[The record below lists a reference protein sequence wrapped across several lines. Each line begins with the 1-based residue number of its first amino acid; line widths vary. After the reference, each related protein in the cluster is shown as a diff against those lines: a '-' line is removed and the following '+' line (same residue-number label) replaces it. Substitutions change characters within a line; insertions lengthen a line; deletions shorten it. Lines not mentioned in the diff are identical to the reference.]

1 MTGTASTKSPTT
13 TNSAVRGGR
22 GTREPA
28 AVVFRSED
36 GSAEDR
42 CSVNRAFM
50 RPLCGLYALT
60 AVDGTAA
67 GDAFCAARACAAG
80 SDRGLAA
87 RRAAVAPDRC
97 RAGRDT
103 GPLMPIPVLIDCD
116 PGYDDVIAIMLA
128 LASPEVEVLGI
139 TTVEG
144 NQPVAE
150 TTENALRVVE
160 FLAREI
166 PVAAGANRPL
176 VREFPFRRTPSTVD
190 ADVRR
195 DIPGLP
201 PATGR
206 AVDEHAVD
214 LLARVL
220 LAADEPVTLVPLG
233 PLTNVALLLARY
245 PDAAERIGRMVLMGG
260 AIGEGN
266 ATTAAEFNIYVDPE
280 SAQRVFSSG
289 IDLTMV
295 GLDVTY
301 RAIVSP
307 AELEELR
314 GLGRAGGV
322 VAAILDA
329 FPPYRRYSWYPEG
342 YPVHD
347 AVAVAELVRP
357 GLLTTEYLNV
367 VVDCSSELSR
377 GRTVVDRRGRSGRE
391 PNARVAVDVDT
402 AAFVRLLIERL
413 RTLG

>member
-1 MTGTASTKSPTT
+1 
-13 TNSAVRGGR
+13 
-22 GTREPA
+22 
-28 AVVFRSED
+28 
-36 GSAEDR
+36 
-42 CSVNRAFM
+42 
-50 RPLCGLYALT
+50 
-60 AVDGTAA
+60 
-67 GDAFCAARACAAG
+67 
-80 SDRGLAA
+80 
-87 RRAAVAPDRC
+87 
-97 RAGRDT
+97 
-103 GPLMPIPVLIDCD
+103 MPIPVLIDCD

-139 TTVEG
+139 TTVDG
-144 NQPVAE
+144 NQSVAE

-166 PVAAGANRPL
+166 PVAAGANRPF
-176 VREFPFRRTPSTVD
+176 VREFPFRRTSTD
-190 ADVRR
+190 SADLRR

-245 PDAAERIGRMVLMGG
+245 PDAAERIGRMILMGG

-322 VAAILDA
+322 VAAVLDA

-347 AVAVAELVRP
+347 AVAVAELVCP

-377 GRTVVDRRGRSGRE
+377 GRTVVDRSGPSGRE

>member
-1 MTGTASTKSPTT
+1 
-13 TNSAVRGGR
+13 
-22 GTREPA
+22 
-28 AVVFRSED
+28 
-36 GSAEDR
+36 
-42 CSVNRAFM
+42 
-50 RPLCGLYALT
+50 
-60 AVDGTAA
+60 
-67 GDAFCAARACAAG
+67 
-80 SDRGLAA
+80 
-87 RRAAVAPDRC
+87 
-97 RAGRDT
+97 
-103 GPLMPIPVLIDCD
+103 MPIPVLIDCD
-116 PGYDDVIAIMLA
+116 PGYDDVIALLLA

-160 FLAREI
+160 LLAREI
-166 PVAAGANRPL
+166 PVAAGADRPL
-176 VREFPFRRTPSTVD
+176 VRELPFRRGPSTVD

-195 DIPGLP
+195 DVPGLP
-201 PATGR
+201 PARGR
-206 AVDEHAVD
+206 AVDEHAID

-220 LAADEPVTLVPLG
+220 LAADEPLTLVLLG

-245 PDAAERIGRMVLMGG
+245 PAAQERIGRMILMGG

-266 ATTAAEFNIYVDPE
+266 ATSAAEFNIYVDPE
-280 SAQRVFSSG
+280 AAHRVFSSG

-307 AELEELR
+307 AELAELR
-314 GLGRAGGV
+314 GLGRAGAV

-329 FPPYRRYSWYPEG
+329 FPPYRRYPWYPAG

-357 GLLTTEYLNV
+357 GLLTTEHLHV
-367 VVDCSSELSR
+367 AVDCSSELSR
-377 GRTVVDRRGRSGRE
+377 GRTVVDRHGRRGRP

-402 AAFVRLLIERL
+402 AAFARLLIERL

>member
-1 MTGTASTKSPTT
+1 MVSWD
-13 TNSAVRGGR
+13 GR
-22 GTREPA
+22 
-28 AVVFRSED
+28 
-36 GSAEDR
+36 
-42 CSVNRAFM
+42 
-50 RPLCGLYALT
+50 
-60 AVDGTAA
+60 
-67 GDAFCAARACAAG
+67 
-80 SDRGLAA
+80 
-87 RRAAVAPDRC
+87 

-103 GPLMPIPVLIDCD
+103 DPLMPVPILIDCD

-160 FLAREI
+160 FLARKI
-166 PVAAGANRPL
+166 PVAAGANRPF
-176 VREFPFRRTPSTVD
+176 VGEFPFRRAPSMTD

-201 PATGR
+201 PAMAR
-206 AVDEHAVD
+206 AVDEHAID

-245 PDAAERIGRMVLMGG
+245 PDAAERIGRIVLMGG

-266 ATTAAEFNIYVDPE
+266 VTTAAEFNIYVDPE

-307 AELEELR
+307 PELEELR

-322 VAAILDA
+322 VAAVLDA
-329 FPPYRRYSWYPEG
+329 SPPHRRYPWYPEG

-402 AAFVRLLIERL
+402 VAFVRLLIERL

>member
-1 MTGTASTKSPTT
+1 
-13 TNSAVRGGR
+13 
-22 GTREPA
+22 
-28 AVVFRSED
+28 
-36 GSAEDR
+36 
-42 CSVNRAFM
+42 
-50 RPLCGLYALT
+50 
-60 AVDGTAA
+60 
-67 GDAFCAARACAAG
+67 
-80 SDRGLAA
+80 
-87 RRAAVAPDRC
+87 
-97 RAGRDT
+97 
-103 GPLMPIPVLIDCD
+103 MPIPVLIDCD

-139 TTVEG
+139 TTVDG
-144 NQPVAE
+144 NQSVAE

-166 PVAAGANRPL
+166 PVAAGANRPF
-176 VREFPFRRTPSTVD
+176 VREFPFPRTSTD
-190 ADVRR
+190 SADLRR

-245 PDAAERIGRMVLMGG
+245 PGAAERIGRMVLMGG

-322 VAAILDA
+322 AAAILDA
-329 FPPYRRYSWYPEG
+329 FPPYRRHSWYPEG
-342 YPVHD
+342 YPIHD

-357 GLLTTEYLNV
+357 GLLTTEYVNV
-367 VVDCSSELSR
+367 VVECSSELSR
-377 GRTVVDRRGRSGRE
+377 GRTVVDRSGRE

-413 RTLG
+413 RALG

>member
-1 MTGTASTKSPTT
+1 MA
-13 TNSAVRGGR
+13 
-22 GTREPA
+22 
-28 AVVFRSED
+28 
-36 GSAEDR
+36 
-42 CSVNRAFM
+42 
-50 RPLCGLYALT
+50 
-60 AVDGTAA
+60 
-67 GDAFCAARACAAG
+67 
-80 SDRGLAA
+80 
-87 RRAAVAPDRC
+87 
-97 RAGRDT
+97 
-103 GPLMPIPVLIDCD
+103 IPVLIDCD
-116 PGYDDVIAIMLA
+116 PGYDDVIAILLA
-128 LASPEVEVLGI
+128 LASPELEVLGI
-139 TTVEG
+139 TTVDG

-150 TTENALRVVE
+150 TTENALRIVQ

-176 VREFPFRRTPSTVD
+176 VHELPFRRTPSTVD
-190 ADVRR
+190 AAVRR

-214 LLARVL
+214 FLARVL
-220 LAADEPVTLVPLG
+220 LAADAPVTLLLLG

-280 SAQRVFSSG
+280 SAHRVFSSG

-307 AELEELR
+307 AELKELR
-314 GLGRAGGV
+314 DLGRAGAV
-322 VAAILDA
+322 AAAILDA

-347 AVAVAELVRP
+347 AVAVAGLVRP
-357 GLLTTEYLNV
+357 GLLTTEYANV
-367 VVDCSSELSR
+367 VVECSSELSR
-377 GRTVVDRRGRSGRE
+377 GRTVVDRRGRSGRK
-391 PNARVAVDVDT
+391 PNARVAIDVDT

>member
-1 MTGTASTKSPTT
+1 
-13 TNSAVRGGR
+13 
-22 GTREPA
+22 
-28 AVVFRSED
+28 
-36 GSAEDR
+36 
-42 CSVNRAFM
+42 
-50 RPLCGLYALT
+50 
-60 AVDGTAA
+60 
-67 GDAFCAARACAAG
+67 
-80 SDRGLAA
+80 
-87 RRAAVAPDRC
+87 
-97 RAGRDT
+97 
-103 GPLMPIPVLIDCD
+103 MPIPVLIDCD

-166 PVAAGANRPL
+166 PVAAGANRPF

-301 RAIVSP
+301 RAIVS
-307 AELEELR
+307 
-314 GLGRAGGV
+314 
-322 VAAILDA
+322 
-329 FPPYRRYSWYPEG
+329 RRYSWYPEG

-377 GRTVVDRRGRSGRE
+377 GRTVVDRRGRRGRE